1 MHDIVW
7 DWPVFLSQLFGFA
20 VIVWVLVKWVVP
32 PLSTAMAKAQNVVRA
47 QLVDSERAANRVVAA
62 AEADEAAMAQIAIAA
77 RHLEHDAH
85 TDAVHILAESRAAA
99 EAEALRQHSSGH
111 ARLAR
116 LRTELTREL
125 RTTLHTAVLT
135 RTEQQVRT
143 HFTAPRAKTAATD
156 RFLDELEA
164 MR

>member
-62 AEADEAAMAQIAIAA
+62 AEADEAGGGGKKQPPPPRGTPPPPPPPPHHAA
-77 RHLEHDAH
+77 ALFG
-85 TDAVHILAESRAAA
+85 LAEPGNIYTRIMNPTQDVVEQRVAALEGGVA
-99 EAEALRQHSSGH
+99 AL
-111 ARLAR
+111 L
-116 LRTELTREL
+116 L
-125 RTTLHTAVLT
+125 
-135 RTEQQVRT
+135 
-143 HFTAPRAKTAATD
+143 
-156 RFLDELEA
+156 
-164 MR
+164 

>member
-1 MHDIVW
+1 MLGASR
-7 DWPVFLSQLFGFA
+7 P
-20 VIVWVLVKWVVP
+20 KP
-32 PLSTAMAKAQNVVRA
+32 PPPP
-47 QLVDSERAANRVVAA
+47 
-62 AEADEAAMAQIAIAA
+62 

-143 HFTAPRAKTAATD
+143 HFTAPRAKSVATD